1 MNRREVLRGEIKYL
15 KNFLGVDINTGKL
28 DSIEECRGAIVN
40 IINEKARAISA
51 NERAATDDMKESYYR
66 LALENKII
74 QKNYNDLLAVLNNI
88 QTQPKKKSFFK
99 RLFGGE

>member
-1 MNRREVLRGEIKYL
+1 M
-15 KNFLGVDINTGKL
+15 
-28 DSIEECRGAIVN
+28 
-40 IINEKARAISA
+40 
-51 NERAATDDMKESYYR
+51 
-66 LALENKII
+66 